1 MLKYA
6 LLGALGHP
14 QRTVRWRPPLKL
26 RTPPRWVQPACDVR
40 RQGVGFRRSRGRLF
54 PRRAQRAGIFG
65 RRRRKFCGSML
76 TSSVGRRGAS
86 LAGLLASC
94 FYDAAHGVEIAR
106 SSRRCLLMS
115 RPSFRII
122 ARPSGTSAAH
132 MDDRV
137 TSTVTVLDS
146 RCKSARQVWDVGDA
160 RGSWPGQTLTT
171 SSAMLMD
178 C

>member
-1 MLKYA
+1 MREHA
-6 LLGALGHP
+6 P
-14 QRTVRWRPPLKL
+14 
-26 RTPPRWVQPACDVR
+26 
-40 RQGVGFRRSRGRLF
+40 
-54 PRRAQRAGIFG
+54 
-65 RRRRKFCGSML
+65 ML

-94 FYDAAHGVEIAR
+94 FYDAAHEVEVAR

-115 RPSFRII
+115 RPSFLLSSHDHLE
-122 ARPSGTSAAH
+122 PSAAR

-160 RGSWPGQTLTT
+160 RGWPGQTLTT

>member
-1 MLKYA
+1 MREHA
-6 LLGALGHP
+6 P
-14 QRTVRWRPPLKL
+14 
-26 RTPPRWVQPACDVR
+26 
-40 RQGVGFRRSRGRLF
+40 
-54 PRRAQRAGIFG
+54 
-65 RRRRKFCGSML
+65 ML

-94 FYDAAHGVEIAR
+94 FYDAAHEVEVAR
-106 SSRRCLLMS
+106 SSRRCLLS

-122 ARPSGTSAAH
+122 ARPPGTLRCSY

-146 RCKSARQVWDVGDA
+146 RSKSARQVWDIGDA
-160 RGSWPGQTLTT
+160 RGWPGQTLTT